1 MAKPE
6 PVRLT
11 ASTGVAMETNNN
23 KHITIHLAVQG
34 MDCPDCAASLER
46 AVQGLPGVLSAQL
59 VFTTSRLSL
68 TAKSEGVVPK
78 VTELATAMGYEVAP
92 EGMPPVPAHQGWWAW
107 IVRRRRQLA
116 TWLGGGLL
124 LLAFAL
130 SLLGL
135 PEVVSNALYAASI
148 IIGGVYVARAGWVG
162 LRTTH
167 APDMNALM
175 AVAAVGAMI
184 VGEFAEGALTVFLF
198 SLGELLESYSMD
210 RARNAI
216 RTLMNLTP
224 EEATLVSGDGERRVH
239 VSALAPG
246 DRVVVRPGERIP
258 MDGSVLEGTSAVNQA
273 PITGES
279 MPVEKGVGDEVFAGT
294 INGNGALIM
303 EVTRR
308 AEDTTLARILRL
320 VEQAQSQRAPAQR
333 FVDRFARVY
342 TPTVIALATLIAVVP
357 PLLGFGALSTWFY
370 RALVLL
376 VIACP
381 CALVISTP
389 VTIVSALARAA
400 RSGVLIK
407 GGRYLEA
414 MASLRAVAFDK
425 TGTLTVGEP
434 HVVNAGCELL
444 PEGGR
449 CENCGDLLAK
459 AAAVEGRSEHALA
472 RAVTR
477 YAESEGVSGRY
488 AAAEGVQALT
498 GLGIEGLVSGHMVSV
513 GSVALCRRNGGR
525 DGGRNSDGDG
535 HDEDDL
541 CRIATEEERKGYT
554 VLVIE
559 DTCCG
564 SRCFLSVADALRDG
578 AAQAVRDLRRAG
590 IEHTMMLTGDNP
602 HIAGMIAAE
611 AGVDD
616 AKAGLLP
623 DDKVAAV
630 RDLLDRYGQVAMVG
644 DGVNDAPALATATVG
659 IAMGAAGTDTAL
671 ETADVA
677 LMSDD
682 LAKLPF
688 AIRLSRRA
696 LNTVRANIAFA
707 LIFKAAFLALAVAGV
722 ATLWMAVLADT
733 GASLLVALNG
743 LRVLRM
749 RES

>member
-1 MAKPE
+1 MG
-6 PVRLT
+6 VRMEMNNRQLT
-11 ASTGVAMETNNN
+11 
-23 KHITIHLAVQG
+23 TIHLDVQG
-34 MDCPDCAASLER
+34 LDCPDCAASLER
-46 AVQGLPGVLSAQL
+46 AVQTLPGVVSAQL
-59 VFTTSRLSL
+59 IYTTSRLTLSAE
-68 TAKSEGVVPK
+68 TEDVVPE
-78 VTELATAMGYEVAP
+78 VVDLAASMGYEVAP
-92 EGMPPVPAHQGWWAW
+92 EGMATAPAREGWWAS
-107 IVRRRRQLA
+107 IVQRRRELA
-116 TWLGGGLL
+116 TWGGGGLL
-124 LLAFAL
+124 LLAFIL

-135 PEVVSNALYAASI
+135 PEVVSNGLYAAAI
-148 IIGGVYVARAGWVG
+148 VVGGIYVARAGWVG
-162 LRTTH
+162 IRTTR

-175 AVAAVGAMI
+175 TVAAIGAMV

-198 SLGELLESYSMD
+198 SLGELLESLSMD

-224 EEATLVSGDGERRVH
+224 EEATLLSGTEERRVH
-239 VSALAPG
+239 VSALVPG
-246 DRVVVRPGERIP
+246 DQVVVRPGERIP
-258 MDGSVLEGTSAVNQA
+258 MDGHILEGSSAVNQA

-279 MPVEKGVGDEVFAGT
+279 MPVEKHVGDEVFAGT
-294 INGNGALIM
+294 INGNGVLVM

-320 VEQAQSQRAPAQR
+320 VEEAQSQRAPAQR

-342 TPTVIALATLIAVVP
+342 TPAVIGLAALVAVVP

-400 RSGVLIK
+400 RSGVLVK
-407 GGRYLEA
+407 GGRHLEA

-425 TGTLTVGEP
+425 TGTLTMGEP
-434 HVVNAGCELL
+434 RVVNAGCELL
-444 PEGGR
+444 PDGGE
-449 CENCGDLLAK
+449 CESCGDLLAK
-459 AAAVEGRSEHALA
+459 AAAVEGRSEHTLA

-477 YAESEGVSGRY
+477 YAESEGVSDRY
-488 AAAEGVQALT
+488 AAAEAVQAMT
-498 GLGIEGLVSGHMVSV
+498 GLGVAGLVAGHTVSV
-513 GSVALCRRNGGR
+513 GSVALCRQNGNGE
-525 DGGRNSDGDG
+525 S
-535 HDEDDL
+535 EL
-541 CRIATEEERKGYT
+541 CRLATEEERKGYT

-564 SRCFLSVADALRDG
+564 SRCFLSVSDALRDG
-578 AAQAVRDLRRAG
+578 AADTVRGLRRTG
-590 IEHTMMLTGDNP
+590 IEHTVMLTGDNP
-602 HIAGMIAAE
+602 HIAALIAE
-611 AGVDD
+611 QVGVDD

-630 RDLLDRYGQVAMVG
+630 RDLIERYEHVAMVG

-688 AIRLSRRA
+688 AIGLSRRA

-707 LIFKAAFLALAVAGV
+707 LLIKAAFLSLAMAGV

-743 LRVLRM
+743 IRLLRV
-749 RES
+749 RER

>member
-1 MAKPE
+1 
-6 PVRLT
+6 
-11 ASTGVAMETNNN
+11 METNDN
-23 KHITIHLAVQG
+23 KQTTIRLAVQG
-34 MDCPDCAASLER
+34 LDCPDCAASLER
-46 AVQGLPGVLSAQL
+46 AVQGLPGVLTAQL

-68 TAKSEGVVPK
+68 TAESEEVLPEVV
-78 VTELATAMGYEVAP
+78 ELAGAMGYEVAP

-107 IVRRRRQLA
+107 VVRRRRELA
-116 TWLGGGLL
+116 TWVGGGLL

-148 IIGGVYVARAGWVG
+148 VIGGVYVARAGWVG
-162 LRTTH
+162 IRTTH

-224 EEATLVSGDGERRVH
+224 EEATLLSDGEERRVH

-258 MDGSVLEGTSAVNQA
+258 MDGGVLEGSSAVNQA

-294 INGNGALIM
+294 INGNGVLVM

-308 AEDTTLARILRL
+308 ADDTTLARILRL
-320 VEQAQSQRAPAQR
+320 VEEAQSQRAPAQR

-342 TPTVIALATLIAVVP
+342 TPAVIGLAALIAVVP

-459 AAAVEGRSEHALA
+459 AAAIEGRSEHALA

-477 YAESEGVSGRY
+477 YAESEGVSERY

-513 GSVALCRRNGGR
+513 GSVALCRRNNGHNGGHN
-525 DGGRNSDGDG
+525 GGGDS
-535 HDEDDL
+535 EDDL

-559 DTCCG
+559 DACCG
-564 SRCFLSVADALRDG
+564 SRCFLSVSDALRDG
-578 AAQAVRDLRRAG
+578 VADVIRGMRRDG
-590 IEHTMMLTGDNP
+590 IEHTVMLTGDNP
-602 HIAGMIAAE
+602 HIARTIAAE

-623 DDKVAAV
+623 DDKVTAV
-630 RDLLDRYGQVAMVG
+630 RDLMARYGQVAMVG

-722 ATLWMAVLADT
+722 ANLWMAVLADT

-743 LRVLRM
+743 LRLLRM
-749 RES
+749 RESQPRRHGGH